1 MSKLNLPH
9 GRVFSLV
16 LFMWGV
22 CVRQVLFFS
31 LNNEFISEG
40 TWVLHFLSGKIFLFL
55 PHVFRYVSL
64 YVIYLRRV
72 TVSFLTPFVGLNSNS
87 ESVFSVYVC
96 EEFLIS
102 ASPYLL
108 CLLLEAKPRRFEV
121 STLLPA
127 LHIWFHF
134 WFHRCLFYFWRL
146 LCLKK
151 LFPFHVSSVIEI
163 CLICRD
169 CLKE

>member
-1 MSKLNLPH
+1 MGKLRLSNDLASGWVPFSVGRFFCFFPMSL
-9 GRVFSLV
+9 G
-16 LFMWGV
+16 M
-22 CVRQVLFFS
+22 
-31 LNNEFISEG
+31 
-40 TWVLHFLSGKIFLFL
+40 
-55 PHVFRYVSL
+55 SL
-64 YVIYLRRV
+64 YMSFPCKELQFVF
-72 TVSFLTPFVGLNSNS
+72 FLTPFVGLNSNS
-87 ESVFSVYVC
+87 ESVFSVYVS

-134 WFHRCLFYFWRL
+134 WFHRCLSYFWRL

-151 LFPFHVSSVIEI
+151 LFPFHVFSVIEI